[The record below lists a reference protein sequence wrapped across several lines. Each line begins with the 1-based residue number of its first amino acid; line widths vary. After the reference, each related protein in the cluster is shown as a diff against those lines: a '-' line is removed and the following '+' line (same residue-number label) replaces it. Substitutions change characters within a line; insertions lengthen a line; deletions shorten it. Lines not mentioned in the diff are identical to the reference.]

1 MIIVGPEWAE
11 HNSRVVLVIEW
22 DARDED
28 LIWSEVGF
36 KTVWK
41 RTGTRVVRHR
51 R

>member
-11 HNSRVVLVIEW
+11 HNSRVVLVI
-22 DARDED
+22 DGDTQDED

-41 RTGTRVVRHR
+41 GMCARVVRHR